1 MAGQVI
7 GPSSELWTPLFQE
20 MMNFDRYK
28 GLSKTFTN
36 GDANPFIN
44 PSETGLLGTYSELK
58 TVVYIKRGWDQS

>member
-20 MMNFDRYK
+20 MMNFDRNK

-36 GDANPFIN
+36 GDANPCIS
-44 PSETGLLGTYSELK
+44 PYGTGLLGTYFDLK
-58 TVVYIKRGWDQS
+58 TVVHMKRSWDQS